1 METKILLKNYIDVKD
16 FYNLMEKNN
25 ILITKET
32 KSKEGFI
39 FFVKSN
45 NLEEIMIET
54 HLEEIMI
61 ETHMEWEFN

>member
-45 NLEEIMIET
+45 NLEEIMHDIESI
-54 HLEEIMI
+54 LYDSSL
-61 ETHMEWEFN
+61 